1 MNAKS
6 ILIFILDG
14 LGGAEKVQIQIAKF
28 LQQDGWNIH
37 FCSISYKGND
47 NIIPKFLPDN
57 INYRSINFYS
67 QFDFIK
73 LLYHEISIIKPSVV
87 FASAMHINQR
97 LLLLSALFPK
107 IKFVVRNDNGLYTI
121 PKKQQLTL
129 RVTYKL
135 ADKIITQTEDMENEL
150 VSLGIN
156 KEKIQ
161 TLHNPVNI
169 QEIKKKALSYNPFER
184 NNSRKF
190 VAVGRFAKQKGFD
203 VLIEAFNFVVKE
215 IPDSEL
221 YIIGDTTYG
230 NSEVA
235 DELKELI
242 SKYQLDGKV
251 LFPGFQDNPYPY
263 LANADVFVLSSRY
276 EGLPNSLIEALALG
290 KPCAATKCI
299 PIISRIIQDG
309 KNGFLA
315 SPENPQELAN
325 AMIGALKLKD
335 IENTYSPSQDTD
347 FIRLFNDLI

>member
-1 MNAKS
+1 MNYKS
-6 ILIFILDG
+6 ILIFILNG

-47 NIIPKFLPDN
+47 NIIQKFYPDN
-57 INYRSINFYS
+57 EKSNSIKFYS
-67 QFDFIK
+67 QLDFIK
-73 LLYHEISIIKPSVV
+73 QLYHEISTIKPSVV

-97 LLLLSALFPK
+97 ILFLSPLFPK

-121 PKKQQLTL
+121 PKWKQSTL
-129 RVTYKL
+129 RITYKS
-135 ADKIITQTEDMENEL
+135 ADKIITQTEEMENEL
-150 VSLGIN
+150 ISLGIK

-169 QEIKKKALSYNPFER
+169 QEIKKEALSYNPFEG

-203 VLIEAFNFVVKE
+203 VLIEAFNIAVKE
-215 IPDSEL
+215 MPNSEL
-221 YIIGDTTYG
+221 YIVGDITYG
-230 NSEVA
+230 NSEIA
-235 DELKELI
+235 KELKELI
-242 SKYQLDGKV
+242 SKYKLDGKV
-251 LFPGFQDNPYPY
+251 FFPGFQDNPYPY
-263 LANADVFVLSSRY
+263 IANADVFVLSSRY

-309 KNGFLA
+309 ENGFLA
-315 SPENPQELAN
+315 TSENPQELAE
-325 AMIGALKLKD
+325 AMISASKLKD
-335 IENTYSPSQDTD
+335 IENTYSPSQATD
-347 FIRLFNDLI
+347 FVRLFNDLI

>member
-1 MNAKS
+1 MKTKTV
-6 ILIFILDG
+6 LIFILNG

-47 NIIPKFLPDN
+47 NIIQKYYPDN
-57 INYRSINFYS
+57 EKSSSIKFNS

-73 LLYHEISIIKPSVV
+73 QLYHEISVVKPSVV

-97 LLLLSALFPK
+97 LLLLSPLFPNT
-107 IKFVVRNDNGLYTI
+107 KFIMRNDNGIYTL
-121 PKKQQLTL
+121 PRWKQFTL
-129 RVTYKL
+129 RLTYKL
-135 ADKIITQTEDMENEL
+135 ADKIITQTEEMENEL
-150 VSLGIN
+150 ISLGI
-156 KEKIQ
+156 KKKKIQ

-169 QEIKKKALSYNPFER
+169 QEIKEKALSYNPFEG

-203 VLIEAFNFVVKE
+203 VLIEAFNIAVKE
-215 IPDSEL
+215 MPNSEL
-221 YIIGDTTYG
+221 HIVGDTTYG
-230 NSEVA
+230 NSEIA
-235 DELKELI
+235 KELKELI
-242 SKYQLDGKV
+242 SKYQLHGKV
-251 LFPGFQDNPYPY
+251 FFPGFQDNPYPY
-263 LANADVFVLSSRY
+263 IANADIFVLSSRY

-315 SPENPQELAN
+315 SVEDPEELAD
-325 AMIGALKLKD
+325 AMIAASTLKE
-335 IENTYSPSQDTD
+335 IENTYSPSQAPD
-347 FIRLFNDLI
+347 FVRLFNDLI

>member
-1 MNAKS
+1 MKPKTV
-6 ILIFILDG
+6 LIFILNG

-37 FCSISYKGND
+37 FCRICYKGND
-47 NIIPKFLPDN
+47 NIIQKFYPNDVKSS
-57 INYRSINFYS
+57 SIKFYS
-67 QFDFIK
+67 QFNFIK
-73 LLYHEISIIKPSVV
+73 QLYHEISTIKPSVV

-97 LLLLSALFPK
+97 ILFLSPLFPK

-121 PKKQQLTL
+121 PKWKQSTL
-129 RVTYKL
+129 RITYKS
-135 ADKIITQTEDMENEL
+135 ADKIITQTEEMENEL
-150 VSLGIN
+150 ISLGIK

-169 QEIKKKALSYNPFER
+169 TQIKEKALLYNPYEE
-184 NNSRKF
+184 NNSIKF

-203 VLIEAFNFVVKE
+203 VLIEAFKLVVKE
-215 IPDSEL
+215 LPESEL
-221 YIIGDTTYG
+221 YIVGDTAYG

-235 DELKELI
+235 NELNELI
-242 SKYQLDGKV
+242 SKYQLSGKV
-251 LFPGFQDNPYPY
+251 FFPGFQDNPYPY
-263 LANADVFVLSSRY
+263 VANADVFVLSSRY

-315 SPENPQELAN
+315 TSENPKELAD
-325 AMIGALKLKD
+325 AMIAALKIKEV
-335 IENTYSPSQDTD
+335 ENTYAPTRDID
-347 FIRLFNDLI
+347 FIRLFNNLI

>member
-1 MNAKS
+1 MNSKS
-6 ILIFILDG
+6 ILIFILNG

-47 NIIPKFLPDN
+47 NIIQKYYPDN
-57 INYRSINFYS
+57 EKSSSIKFNS

-73 LLYHEISIIKPSVV
+73 QLYHEISVVKPSVV
-87 FASAMHINQR
+87 FASATHINQR
-97 LLLLSALFPK
+97 LLLLSPLFPK

-121 PKKQQLTL
+121 PKQQQLTL
-129 RVTYKL
+129 RLTYKL
-135 ADKIITQTEDMENEL
+135 ADKIITQTEEMENEL
-150 VSLGIN
+150 ISLGI
-156 KEKIQ
+156 KKKKIQ
-161 TLHNPVNI
+161 TLHNPLNI
-169 QEIKKKALSYNPFER
+169 QEIKENALLYNPFEG

-215 IPDSEL
+215 IPESEL
-221 YIIGDTTYG
+221 YIVGDTAYG

-235 DELKELI
+235 NELNELI
-242 SKYQLDGKV
+242 SKYQLSGKV
-251 LFPGFQDNPYPY
+251 FFPGFQDNPYPY
-263 LANADVFVLSSRY
+263 VANADVFVLSSRY

-299 PIISRIIQDG
+299 PIISRIIQDR

-315 SPENPQELAN
+315 SPDNPQELAN
-325 AMIGALKLKD
+325 AMIDALKLKD

-347 FIRLFNDLI
+347 FVRLFNDII